1 MKTTISMPEA
11 DWELPVS
18 HYKYHLLT
26 RLAAAIRT
34 MPEIPDAMT
43 IRLVF
48 DRGLDGSYI
57 LEIELDAQ
65 PT

>member
-11 DWELPVS
+11 DWELPLS
-18 HYKYHLLT
+18 YYKHHLLT

-34 MPEIPDAMT
+34 MPEVPDAMT
-43 IRLVF
+43 LQLSFGR
-48 DRGLDGSYI
+48 DKNGDYT